1 MDKEKKALTD
11 EIIIAQLMQGCS
23 VSDIAGMFGV
33 TPRTI
38 YNRMTKR
45 DFIIAYHGAKGE
57 LLSSAAHAISHRLTE
72 AIEAI
77 ADIMTDENV
86 NAATRL
92 QAAQTL
98 LTNAGKFLDRQAETE
113 EKLRDM
119 IDPMGSLDDMRAAL
133 GTREADTVF

>member
-1 MDKEKKALTD
+1 MDEGKKALTD
-11 EIIIAQLMQGCS
+11 EIIIAHLMQGCS

-45 DFIIAYHGAKGE
+45 DFRIAYQSAKGE
-57 LLSSAAHAISHRLTE
+57 LLSSAAHAIAHRLTD

-119 IDPMGSLDDMRAAL
+119 IDPIGSLDDMRAAL
-133 GTREADTVF
+133 GTRGADTVF